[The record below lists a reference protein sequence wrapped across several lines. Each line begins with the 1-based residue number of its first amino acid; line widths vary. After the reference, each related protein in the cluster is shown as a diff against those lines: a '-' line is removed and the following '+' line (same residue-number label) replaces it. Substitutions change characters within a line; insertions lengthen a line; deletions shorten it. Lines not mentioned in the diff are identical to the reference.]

1 MTKNPN
7 ARVFV
12 EFAEAR
18 NISLYKI
25 AKLARISDG
34 TLRAFRDIPGR
45 YLSTPI
51 AVEVASVLSSLTG
64 EEIDVV
70 KMFSSDHMRA
80 AAIES
85 IVVSHVQN
93 EIFLKVLSEQGLRAE
108 QVARMAKVS
117 DEAVFS
123 IIQNN
128 PVEKIEAEK
137 IATVLGKTI
146 NDIGAQISQPRPRF
160 DDLPP
165 MRTPLSR
172 QLQQRN
178 SQDTDSR
185 QENSIL
191 ELPRNLPI
199 FGTSKSD
206 GMLII
211 SSQPIG
217 YTIRPPSLIGNSEA
231 YALYAPDNAMA
242 PRLRNGELIYID
254 PYWPTQPICEVMVR
268 VRSGEHAGKSVL
280 ACLTARENSRT
291 ALTFYRDRESLVFE
305 DEEIEVHKVLQGQ
318 ELIVR

>member
-12 EFAEAR
+12 EFAEAH

-64 EEIDVV
+64 KEIDVV

-93 EIFLKVLSEQGLRAE
+93 QIFLKILSEQGLGAE
-108 QVARMAKVS
+108 QVARMAHVT
-117 DEAVFS
+117 DDAVFS

-128 PVEKIEAEK
+128 PIEKMDAEK
-137 IATVLGKTI
+137 IAGALGKTVS
-146 NDIGAQISQPRPRF
+146 DIGAHIVQPRPKF

-165 MRTPLSR
+165 MRIPFSR
-172 QLQQRN
+172 QLQAQN
-178 SQDTDSR
+178 SQATDR
-185 QENSIL
+185 QQENL
-191 ELPRNLPI
+191 TFELPRNLPI

-211 SSQPIG
+211 SDQPIG

-231 YALYAPDNAMA
+231 YALYTPDNAMA
-242 PRLRNGELIYID
+242 PRLRSGELIYID
-254 PYWPTQPICEVMVR
+254 PYWPAQPICEVMVR
-268 VRSGEHAGKSVL
+268 IRSGEHAGKSIL

-305 DEEIEVHKVLQGQ
+305 DEEIELHKVLHGQ